1 MGLLSWL
8 TGSRSRGIRVDA
20 TLPGPGDFA
29 VDVVGESKYQDV
41 IELAAGGRTVDG
53 CEMVVDAVLVLEN
66 ANPYDP
72 KAVQVWIGGR
82 LCGYLNR
89 KNARAYRKELKK
101 TGHPNITASCKAV
114 IVGGWD
120 RGRDNRG
127 HFGIRLD
134 LPHND

>member
-1 MGLLSWL
+1 MGLFSWL
-8 TGSRSRGIRVDA
+8 TGNRSRGIRVAA

-41 IELAAGGRTVDG
+41 IEWAAGGRTRDG
-53 CEMVVDAVLVLEN
+53 CEKVVDAVLVLED

-72 KAVQVWIGGR
+72 KAVQVLIGGR
-82 LCGYLNR
+82 LCGYLSR
-89 KNARAYRKELKK
+89 ENARTYRKQLKK
-101 TGHPNITASCKAV
+101 TGRPNSTASCKAV

-120 RGRDNRG
+120 RGRDDRG